1 MAGKLPV
8 RLLRKYVFSRT
19 GLRDPDVIVGP
30 SYGEDAAVI
39 KLYSGKV
46 LVVHS
51 DPITGAEKRLGWLA
65 VHIPCN
71 DIAVRGAKPRWLLP
85 TLLLPEET
93 DEEVLD
99 EITAQMNEA
108 ASKIGVM
115 IVGGHTEYT
124 VGIDRPLIAVTAM
137 GLTDEDRYVTTSD
150 AKPGDVVVMTK
161 TAAVEGTAILASDMA
176 DLLTAK
182 GVSEDILAQARRYAN
197 FISVV
202 EEALT
207 LAKVGVDAMH
217 DPTEGGLLGGLAEMA
232 YASDVLIEVWEN
244 RIPISAETRTIC
256 DALGMD
262 PLKLISSGV
271 VVAAIS
277 RDKVEEASKQLEKLA
292 VPLTVIGRVVEG
304 RGVRLYRPEGRVEYV
319 GEFVEDELFKLLS
332 RLKEMGSFNSSF

>member
-1 MAGKLPV
+1 MSSMAGKLPV
-8 RLLRKYVFSRT
+8 KLLKKYVFNRI

-30 SYGEDAAVI
+30 SYGEDAAI
-39 KLYSGKV
+39 IRMYGGKV

-71 DIAVRGAKPRWLLP
+71 DIAVRGVKPRWLLP
-85 TLLLPEET
+85 TLLLPEGL
-93 DEEVLD
+93 DESVLD
-99 EITAQMNEA
+99 QITAQMDEA

-124 VGIDRPLIAVTAM
+124 VGIDRPLVSVTAI
-137 GLTDEDRYVTTSD
+137 GLTDENRYVTTSG
-150 AKPGDVVVMTK
+150 AKPGDVILMTK

-176 DLLTAK
+176 ELLTEK
-182 GVSEDILAQARRYAN
+182 GVPEHILVEAAKYAN
-197 FISVV
+197 SISVV

-232 YASDVLIEVWEN
+232 YASDVLIEVWEDK
-244 RIPISAETRTIC
+244 IPVSTETRVIC
-256 DALGMD
+256 DALNID

-271 VVAAIS
+271 LIAAIN
-277 RDKVEEASKQLEKLA
+277 RGKVEEAFRQLEKLSIQ
-292 VPLTVIGRVVEG
+292 PTVIGRVVDG
-304 RGVRLYRPEGRVEYV
+304 RGLRLYKSDGQVKEF

-332 RLKEMGSFNSSF
+332 RSKR

>member
-1 MAGKLPV
+1 VSGLAGKLPV
-8 RLLRKYVFSRT
+8 RLLRKYVFSRI

-30 SYGEDAAVI
+30 SYGEDASVI
-39 KLYSGKV
+39 KVCDGKV

-85 TLLLPEET
+85 TLLLPEKT
-93 DEEVLD
+93 GEEVLD

-108 ASKIGVM
+108 ASEIGVM

-124 VGIDRPLIAVTAM
+124 VGIDRPLVAVTAM
-137 GLTDEDRYVTTSD
+137 GLTDEDRYVKTSG
-150 AKPGDVVVMTK
+150 AEPGDLVVMTK

-176 DLLTAK
+176 DLLSSK
-182 GVSEDILAQARRYAN
+182 GVPEDVLAEARRYSG

-207 LAKVGVDAMH
+207 LVEVGVDAMH

-232 YASDVLIEVWEN
+232 HASGVLIEAWEDK
-244 RIPISAETRTIC
+244 IPVSTETKTIC
-256 DALGMD
+256 GALGID

-271 VVAAIS
+271 VVAAI
-277 RDKVEEASKQLEKLA
+277 REDKVEEASSRLKKLGGR
-292 VPLTVIGRVVEG
+292 LTVIGRVVEG
-304 RGVRLYRPEGRVEYV
+304 KGLKLYRSDGHVEYV

-332 RLKEMGSFNSSF
+332 KLKAGRNL